1 MPKTCMTMCC
11 REESPKSDTT
21 IDETPEDN
29 LWLQLGFT
37 VDSETGRRPTIGEPA
52 HQDSRL
58 PPPTGRLVGGG
69 SLDQH
74 HLGCSVPGPVE
85 RRGVS
90 HQPVQC
96 CLQTNQCCYLDC
108 GIQEGGGGPASVI
121 GGLTPSTHYL
131 VQVTAYNSARSY
143 SRATPPP
150 CPFLEAPPP
159 LG

>member
-58 PPPTGRLVGGG
+58 PPPLAGRWEGAVWVNTTWAAV
-69 SLDQH
+69 SLAQW
-74 HLGCSVPGPVE
+74 S
-85 RRGVS
+85 
-90 HQPVQC
+90 
-96 CLQTNQCCYLDC
+96 
-108 GIQEGGGGPASVI
+108 EGGCPINRYSVVYRQTSAVTWIVGEDRVSKRVEGGRPV
-121 GGLTPSTHYL
+121 
-131 VQVTAYNSARSY
+131 
-143 SRATPPP
+143 
-150 CPFLEAPPP
+150 
-159 LG
+159 

>member
-1 MPKTCMTMCC
+1 M
-11 REESPKSDTT
+11 RGRPKSDTT
-21 IDETPEDN
+21 IDEKPEDN

-37 VDSETGRRPTIGEPA
+37 VDSETGRRPTIAEPA

-58 PPPTGRLVGGG
+58 PPPTGRPVGGG
-69 SLDQH
+69 SLGQH

-131 VQVTAYNSARSY
+131 VQVTAYSYNSARSY